1 MRYLKW
7 LFGAIEL
14 VLVFGFMALAFLLLI
29 NKTFINEIYTEDFM
43 MGDGIPINRF
53 MYFEDINSD
62 LTASFLTPLNYEILN
77 EAKNSYLNSLE
88 KCYDRYYYDSNNGIT
103 IIDYNISNDKYLRS
117 VSIHMDNGN
126 YCSEEYKLSDMWI
139 YEYDTLSLYVTG
151 DITDNAMSEL
161 INRVYESEKVEDPV
175 IVDDYEANVTL
186 KVDASME
193 GSGYTLTFQDFSEN
207 ELIVIR
213 EMNNRTQF
221 VVYSIENVIDFLNS
235 LERRVDQ

>member
-1 MRYLKW
+1 
-7 LFGAIEL
+7 
-14 VLVFGFMALAFLLLI
+14 
-29 NKTFINEIYTEDFM
+29 
-43 MGDGIPINRF
+43 
-53 MYFEDINSD
+53 
-62 LTASFLTPLNYEILN
+62 
-77 EAKNSYLNSLE
+77 
-88 KCYDRYYYDSNNGIT
+88 
-103 IIDYNISNDKYLRS
+103 
-117 VSIHMDNGN
+117 MDNGN